1 MGINID
7 FCSPPSGEGERK
19 NALTVTKIT
28 DADIRDLLI
37 SSLPSRPTAPTSFG
51 GAGYTAKDMKA
62 AFDRLPLYIIGR
74 FNALLE
80 DIAREGEGGVSESIL
95 TGISDGH
102 SLKELFSDI
111 RSGEFAN
118 YLTVLGKSL
127 AEVILELEEELSAL
141 EGSLGT
147 SSAEVGRLGE
157 GIRELEAAVA
167 EATSA
172 LEGTRDEHTE
182 RMDTLG
188 SEIEA
193 LKEKHEE
200 DVAAIRAAIE
210 SPTELTLDLGG
221 PEELTGGGEAI

>member
-1 MGINID
+1 ML
-7 FCSPPSGEGERK
+7 SPERGGRK
-19 NALTVTKIT
+19 ENDALTVTKIT

-74 FNALLE
+74 FNALLD

-95 TGISDGH
+95 TGISEGH
-102 SLKELFSDI
+102 SLKELFSDVI
-111 RSGEFAN
+111 SGEFAN
-118 YLTVLGKSL
+118 YLSVLGKSL
-127 AEVILELEEELSAL
+127 AEVILELEGELLAL

-147 SSAEVGRLGE
+147 SSAEVGRLGDS
-157 GIRELEAAVA
+157 IQELKAMVA

-172 LEGTRDEHTE
+172 LEATRDEHTE
-182 RMDTLG
+182 RIDSLG
-188 SEIEA
+188 SDIEA
-193 LKEKHEE
+193 LKEKHDEE
-200 DVAAIRAAIE
+200 ISALRAEIE

-221 PEELTGGGEAI
+221 PEELTGGGEEA